1 MTGMS
6 LMEMDVPLP
15 VKARIAILLVHA
27 MDGRYLKIMEF
38 ARQFVEMDF

>member
-1 MTGMS
+1 MTEMS

-15 VKARIAILLVHA
+15 VEARIVFPLVHV

-38 ARQFVEMDF
+38 AQQFVEMDS